1 MLRTWDGPNEFWDVG
16 SWNGDAGS
24 LLYKRMKVKLS
35 LTTLPY
41 DELADLSDKIHAAMN
56 TNAATFTAPNPSLAT
71 MATGNT
77 ALRNAIAGRATALT
91 AADTALQTLQ
101 AAAAA
106 QRALLSQQGSYV
118 ENRAAG
124 NAAIIALAGMG
135 VRAER
140 APVGPMPKPL
150 DLKTTTSDHA
160 GAADWMCKPV
170 KGASAYILQVCTGD
184 PLVEANWHY
193 ADTATKS
200 SGTLS
205 GLASGKVFVRV
216 CARGADAHNGPW
228 SDLAE
233 EMVR

>member
-1 MLRTWDGPNEFWDVG
+1 
-16 SWNGDAGS
+16 
-24 LLYKRMKVKLS
+24 MKVKLGLS
-35 LTTLPY
+35 ALTD
-41 DELADLSDKIHAAMN
+41 DELADLLDNVHTCMT
-56 TNAATFTAPNPSLAT
+56 TNAATFTGANPT
-71 MATGNT
+71 MAQLA
-77 ALRNAIAGRATALT
+77 ALSVAERAAIAGRIAAL
-91 AADTALQTLQ
+91 AADDVSLQTLR
-101 AAAAA
+101 AASAAT
-106 QRALLSQQGSYV
+106 RAGLSLEVSFV
-118 ENRAAG
+118 ENKAAG
-124 NAAIIALAGMG
+124 NAAIITLAGMG

-140 APVGPMPKPL
+140 TPVGAMPKVQ

-170 KGASAYILQVCTGD
+170 KGASAYIVQTCTGD

-200 SGTLS
+200 SGTLE

-216 CARGADAHNGPW
+216 CARGADAKNGAW